1 MQIQMVGKYKKETKS
16 TKAKTIA
23 SYTTQSHLW
32 IIFVHQMNLVG
43 VITISSFIVYCSD
56 NHLEKSSDHFVLFHY
71 SNKSWSL
78 DLESA
83 GLEDSKT
90 TLHLLIAKTWSIVTS
105 IWNKSN
111 IPNFFP
117 LLWNYFSTLINIWSL
132 SKSVSKPNS
141 PS

>member
-1 MQIQMVGKYKKETKS
+1 M

-32 IIFVHQMNLVG
+32 IIFVQQMNLVG

-90 TLHLLIAKTWSIVTS
+90 TLHLLIAKTWSILTS
-105 IWNKSN
+105 I
-111 IPNFFP
+111 
-117 LLWNYFSTLINIWSL
+117 
-132 SKSVSKPNS
+132 
-141 PS
+141 